1 MALYAPEIIFFA
13 LWLGWWLDRRFGE
26 VPFWH
31 PLVGYGR
38 LVSWLEKALNADSQS
53 STQYLSIAVKRL
65 LGVIALLIALGL
77 IVIPFAV
84 VLNSVFPAADS
95 GYLLAMN
102 LLIQAGVLYFA
113 LGAKSLDQHLEQIEK
128 PLLEG
133 NLEQAR
139 FYVGW
144 IVSRDT
150 ADMDEMRVTR
160 AAIES
165 GLENGSDGAFAPLF
179 WFLVA
184 GAPGVLLYRLANTL
198 DAMWGYKTER
208 LLSFGWAAAR
218 FDDLLNQIPARISAF
233 FYALNSPLGVK
244 GFKVAL
250 CCWRK
255 QGSYWESPNAGP
267 VMAAGAGSLGVKLGG
282 GDTYH
287 GQWKERPDLGLGD
300 DPQIQDLQAVRKLV
314 DRVMFSWLL
323 FGSLIALGVF
333 WLSWGSDGG
342 LL

>member
-31 PLVGYGR
+31 PLVGYGC
-38 LVSWLEKALNADSQS
+38 LVGWLEKALNADRQTGSAQ
-53 STQYLSIAVKRL
+53 LPVARKRL
-65 LGVIALLIALGL
+65 LGLIALIIAVLPFTLGL
-77 IVIPFAV
+77 MLLLPEAE
-84 VLNSVFPAADS
+84 SGS
-95 GYLLAMN
+95 GYLL
-102 LLIQAGVLYFA
+102 LLHLLLQGGVLYFA
-113 LGAKSLDQHLEQIEK
+113 LGAKSLDQHLAQIEQ

-133 NLEQAR
+133 DLPKAR

-150 ADMDEMRVTR
+150 SDMDQMRVTR

-165 GLENGSDGAFAPLF
+165 GLENGSDSAFAAVF
-179 WFLVA
+179 WFLLA

-218 FDDLLNQIPARISAF
+218 FDDLLNLLPARISALL
-233 FYALNSPLGVK
+233 YALNSPH
-244 GFKVAL
+244 GFQGMKTAL
-250 CCWRK
+250 HCWRK
-255 QGSYWESPNAGP
+255 QSHQWESPNAGP
-267 VMAAGAGSLGVKLGG
+267 VMAAGAGALGVQLGG

-287 GQWKERPDLGLGD
+287 GQWKERPLLGAGKEPQAGDLR
-300 DPQIQDLQAVRKLV
+300 AARRLV
-314 DRVMFSWLL
+314 QRVLFSWLL
-323 FGSLIALGVF
+323 LGSVSVWVVYLCSGQGWIL
-333 WLSWGSDGG
+333 
-342 LL
+342 

>member
-1 MALYAPEIIFFA
+1 MALYAPELIFLA

-38 LVSWLEKALNADSQS
+38 LVGWLEKALNADGQD
-53 STQYLSIAVKRL
+53 STRTCPVGLKRL
-65 LGVIALLIALGL
+65 LGLIALLM
-77 IVIPFAV
+77 AV
-84 VLNSVFPAADS
+84 APLTLWLWYVLPDKHSVDS
-95 GYLLAMN
+95 WYLLV
-102 LLIQAGVLYFA
+102 LGVLLQGAVLYLA

-128 PLLEG
+128 PLLAG
-133 NLEQAR
+133 DLADAR

-150 ADMDEMRVTR
+150 ADMDQMRVTR

-165 GLENGSDGAFAPLF
+165 GLENGSDGAFAPVF

-218 FDDLLNQIPARISAF
+218 FDDLLNLIPARLSAL
-233 FYALNSPLGVK
+233 FYALNSPGGLPGIK
-244 GFKVAL
+244 TAL
-250 CCWRK
+250 RCWRR
-255 QGSYWESPNAGP
+255 QGAQWESPNAGP
-267 VMAAGAGSLGVKLGG
+267 VMAAGAGALGVQLGG

-287 GQWKERPDLGLGD
+287 GQWKARPVLGEGA
-300 DPQIQDLQAVRKLV
+300 DPQVGDLQAVRRLV
-314 DRVMFSWLL
+314 DRVMLSWLL
-323 FGSLIALGVF
+323 AGSVLCLALIF
-333 WLSWGSDGG
+333 YPGG